1 MGSKMSA
8 AQREGADKKKNLKQ
22 VNKKKGPAQDRVD
35 EDDGNFGEFQPLER
49 EGGGKTPHWVEGG
62 VVVIH
67 PIAFVVVLV
76 NKHGG

>member
-8 AQREGADKKKNLKQ
+8 AQKEGADKKKNLKQ

-49 EGGGKTPHWVEGG
+49 EGGGQNPPLG
-62 VVVIH
+62 
-67 PIAFVVVLV
+67 
-76 NKHGG
+76 